1 MMTRLLDTDTR
12 CQGAQCSFKKSC
24 ARYTQ
29 RLTGRVQ
36 TARACTGTGDRTT
49 HEAFIEERK

>member
-1 MMTRLLDTDTR
+1 MTRLLDTDTR

-36 TARACTGTGDRTT
+36 TTRSCTGTGDRTT

>member
-1 MMTRLLDTDTR
+1 MTHLLNDICR
-12 CQGAQCSFKKSC
+12 CQGENCAFKKSC

-29 RLTGRVQ
+29 RLTGCVQ

-49 HEAFIEERK
+49 HEAFIEERE